1 MVSIKEI
8 ARTVNTS
15 ISSVSFV
22 LNGKSKSKRIS
33 DQLAKRIEEAAER
46 LGYYPNQVAVGLRT
60 GQTKTLGLI
69 VEDIS
74 NHFFSSLA
82 KTIENEAKEYGYNVV
97 YCSTENDLKKGKGLL
112 QTLYNQQMDGYLI
125 TPVPGMEEDILKLIK
140 HKRPVVLM
148 DGYMKDS
155 EVPYVIV
162 NNFLGMKA
170 GVELLIT
177 KGYKNIGYVTI
188 NQDKVQISDRRKGW
202 EQTLQE
208 HQLPHSKKYILS
220 VPFETKNE
228 DAVARIQAFL
238 IKNPQLDAVVF
249 ATNYLGVFGLKSI
262 RNLNLKIPEHLAV
275 LCFDDNEIFDL
286 HTPSITVIEQPVEQI
301 AKTAVSILMGFLN
314 ATTPVNERKILLPVK
329 IIERSST

>member
-1 MVSIKEI
+1 MVSIKDI
-8 ARTVNTS
+8 AREVNTS

-33 DQLAKRIEEAAER
+33 DQLTKKIEEAAER
-46 LGYYPNQVAVGLRT
+46 LGYSPNQVAVSLRT

-82 KTIENEAKEYGYNVV
+82 KTIENECNMYGYNVV
-97 YCSTENDLKKGKGLL
+97 YCSTENDLKKGKELI

-125 TPVPGMEEDILKLIK
+125 TPISGMQEDILKLIK

-148 DGYMKDS
+148 DAHFEDTD
-155 EVPYVIV
+155 VPYVIV
-162 NNFLGMKA
+162 NNCSGMA
-170 GVELLIT
+170 EGVNLLIK

-188 NQDKVQISDRRKGW
+188 NQDKLQITERQRGW
-202 EQTLQE
+202 EKTLKENKLQ
-208 HQLPHSKKYILS
+208 HCIKYILS

-228 DAVARIQAFL
+228 DAVVRIQSFL
-238 IKNPQLDAVVF
+238 KDNPQLDAVAF

-262 RNLNLKIPEHLAV
+262 RNLNLKIPEKLAV
-275 LCFDDNEIFDL
+275 LCFDDNDIFDL
-286 HTPSITVIEQPVEQI
+286 HTPSITVIEQPIEEM
-301 AKTAVSILMGFLN
+301 AKKAVSILMGFLN
-314 ATTPVNERKILLPVK
+314 VTTPVTDSKILLSVK
-329 IIERSST
+329 IIERFSA